1 MDDVR
6 IKKNDHLGT
15 PYLLIVLL
23 HHIPMLL
30 CSPTVVL
37 VSGNPPHSQLVLNLQ
52 LKISFKNFP

>member
-30 CSPTVVL
+30 CSPAVVL
-37 VSGNPPHSQLVLNLQ
+37 VILLIHSWFY
-52 LKISFKNFP
+52 I

>member
-6 IKKNDHLGT
+6 VQKNDHLGT

-37 VSGNPPHSQLVLNLQ
+37 VSGNPPHSQLVLHINPN
-52 LKISFKNFP
+52 SSN